1 MVEYNYIIHKAR
13 LLVASYQLMIP
24 FTFSF
29 GCIKLGYQS
38 SSILTVFC
46 IWIICIWNKDTQ
58 RSQSLETTVAPN
70 FKYKIDKNSP
80 K

>member
-1 MVEYNYIIHKAR
+1 MVEYDYIIHKAR

-38 SSILTVFC
+38 SSVLMYFVFEVFVFGVKILSVVRVWRQLLRQ
-46 IWIICIWNKDTQ
+46 I
-58 RSQSLETTVAPN
+58 
-70 FKYKIDKNSP
+70 
-80 K
+80 